1 MKLRNAI
8 LITKYGGLE
17 TNSRGRKFR
26 GSSIKKIIND
36 NSAAAANWLK
46 FDASKPAAHS
56 FRFVVKY
63 FRRTVIVIR

>member
-1 MKLRNAI
+1 MAALKRTRAV
-8 LITKYGGLE
+8 
-17 TNSRGRKFR
+17 
-26 GSSIKKIIND
+26 GSFEEVVKISND
-36 NSAAAANWLK
+36 NSVAAANWLK

>member
-1 MKLRNAI
+1 MAALKRTRAV
-8 LITKYGGLE
+8 
-17 TNSRGRKFR
+17 
-26 GSSIKKIIND
+26 GSFEEVVKIIND

-46 FDASKPAAHS
+46 FDASKPTAYS